1 MNVTTLGLL
10 FASVIVGAIVV
21 ELFKAKKSRNIQLLL
36 TFSGA
41 YLLAISLLH
50 LLPELFTYNTTNL
63 TYTWDNGSITTVNIG
78 VFILAGFL
86 IQILLE
92 YFSQGIEHG
101 HFHKSNIIPF
111 SVLISLC
118 LHALLEGVPLA
129 GHLSH
134 HAHNALLTGVI
145 LHKMP
150 VAIVLMTFLLQS
162 NMEKKKAYFYLLI
175 FALMAPLGVLS
186 GNLFTILANYHNEI
200 MAIVVGIFL
209 HISTTIL
216 FESTDGH
223 KFSFTKIITIIIGTL
238 LAILSL

>member
-1 MNVTTLGLL
+1 MNLTTLGLL
-10 FASVIVGAIVV
+10 FASVIAGAIVV
-21 ELFKAKKSRNIQLLL
+21 ELFKPKKSRNIQLLL

-41 YLLAISLLH
+41 YLLAVSVLH
-50 LLPELFTYNTTNL
+50 LLPELFQHNTTQ
-63 TYTWDNGSITTVNIG
+63 NIG
-78 VFILAGFL
+78 LFILGGFL

-101 HFHKSNIIPF
+101 HFHKSNVIPF

-118 LHALLEGVPLA
+118 LHALLEGIPLG
-129 GHLSH
+129 GHLH
-134 HAHNALLTGVI
+134 NHTHNALLTGIV
-145 LHKMP
+145 LHKLP
-150 VAIVLMTFLLQS
+150 VSIVLMTFFLQS
-162 NMEKKKAYFYLLI
+162 DMPKKRAYILLLL
-175 FALMAPLGVLS
+175 FALMSPLGVFA

-200 MAIVVGIFL
+200 MAMVIGIFL

-238 LAILSL
+238 IAILSL

>member
-1 MNVTTLGLL
+1 MVPAG
-10 FASVIVGAIVV
+10 
-21 ELFKAKKSRNIQLLL
+21 RNIQLLL

-50 LLPELFTYNTTNL
+50 LLPELFANNPTEK
-63 TYTWDNGSITTVNIG
+63 IG
-78 VFILAGFL
+78 IFILGGFL

-101 HFHKSNIIPF
+101 HFHKSNVIPF

-118 LHALLEGVPLA
+118 LHALLEGVPL
-129 GHLSH
+129 GGDLQEHT
-134 HAHNALLTGVI
+134 HNALLYGIV

-150 VAIVLMTFLLQS
+150 VAIVLMTCFLQS
-162 NMEKKKAYFYLLI
+162 NLKKSRAYILLFL
-175 FALMAPLGVLS
+175 FAIMAPLGVYS
-186 GNLFTILANYHNEI
+186 GNIFGALSLYHNEI
-200 MAIVVGIFL
+200 LAIVIGIFL

-223 KFSFTKIITIIIGTL
+223 RFSFTKIITIIVGTL
-238 LAILSL
+238 LAIFSL